1 MAVVGA
7 VRVAAQAVPLVAEL
21 LAAVRLVVA
30 SHVQAASPA
39 VAPPLV
45 PSVAREVAPP
55 AVVSRSVR
63 SVKNGRA
70 RAHPWCRASRYLMAT
85 APPWFVCVREL
96 RSLTSLSALALIL
109 LH

>member
-1 MAVVGA
+1 MAVVLVA
-7 VRVAAQAVPLVAEL
+7 VKAVPVAAVPP
-21 LAAVRLVVA
+21 AAVRLVVA
-30 SHVQAASPA
+30 SPVPVVSPA
-39 VAPPLV
+39 VVPPLV
-45 PSVAREVAPP
+45 LSVVRVVVPP